1 MSVVAPTPSTSGRA
15 HGPRP
20 VFLRGVGG
28 APGIAVA
35 RALVLQHEEVP
46 IFRIPIPRHEI
57 ATECARVDAAQRLT
71 RRQLE
76 EMKTRTV
83 DRLGEEHGYIFDA
96 HILMLEDPLLLDR
109 VLEIVRKER
118 VNAEWA
124 LKTTLGELGT
134 IFDSLKDDYL
144 RERKGDIFD
153 VAGRLLSNLT
163 GGHQRPQGKLDRD
176 YVLISDIVRPSDPGQ
191 LEWEHI
197 AGLAMEGGS
206 RTYHTAIIARSLGIP
221 CVVGVH
227 NLMVHVGPGAALVVD
242 GGEGLVIVN
251 PDRQMLREYRAKR
264 RKYRTL
270 ERQWKRQQDLPAE
283 TVDGHRVSIQ
293 ANIDSPDECAAAV
306 EHSADGIGLFRS
318 EWLLNRS
325 DGRFPDEEEQY
336 ETYRNLAE
344 QMKPLPVIVRTFD
357 VTPEPTLWSGSGE
370 TNPALGL
377 RATRLLLRDERYRG
391 LFKTQLRALLRARTR
406 GNVKVMFP
414 MIGGVDELREA
425 RSVLDEAKEELR
437 AAGEHF
443 APDLPAGVTIEVPSA
458 ATTADLLARYADFF
472 SVGSNDLIQYFLAVD
487 RGNEAVSYIYE
498 PLHPAVL
505 RTIGFV
511 IRSAHQAGIP
521 VAMCGEMAA
530 DPLLVVILVGL
541 GLDELS
547 MNALSIGSVK
557 DIIRKLS
564 LEEAREIAKEAL
576 ELSTAS
582 DIADYV
588 RGRLSKRIS
597 KGLYW

>member
-1 MSVVAPTPSTSGRA
+1 MVVPTPSTSGRA
-15 HGPRP
+15 NRPRP

-46 IFRIPIPRHEI
+46 IFRIPIARQEVT
-57 ATECARVDAAQRLT
+57 AECARVEAAQRLT

-76 EMKTRTV
+76 EMKARTV

-96 HILMLEDPLLLDR
+96 QILMLEDPLLIDR
-109 VLEIVRKER
+109 VLDVLRKER

-124 LKTTLGELGT
+124 LKTTLGELGA

-153 VAGRLLSNLT
+153 VAGRLLNNLT
-163 GGHQRPQGKLDRD
+163 GGHQRSQGKLERD
-176 YVLISDIVRPSDPGQ
+176 YILVSDIVRPSDPSQ

-221 CVVGVH
+221 CVVGIH
-227 NLMVHVGPGAALVVD
+227 NLMDHVGPGAALVVD

-251 PDRQMLREYRAKR
+251 PDRQMLREYRSKR

-270 ERQWKRQQDLPAE
+270 ERQWKRLQSLPAE

-293 ANIDSPDECAAAV
+293 ANIDSPEECGSAV
-306 EHSADGIGLFRS
+306 EQSADGIGLFRS
-318 EWLLNRS
+318 EWLFNRS
-325 DGRFPDEEEQY
+325 GGRFPEEDEQY
-336 ETYRNLAE
+336 EIYRKLAE

-357 VTPEPTLWSGSGE
+357 LTPEPTLWAVGNE

-377 RATRLLLRDERYRG
+377 RATRLLLRDDRYRG

-406 GNVKVMFP
+406 GSVKVMFP
-414 MIGGVDELREA
+414 MIGGVEELREA

-437 AAGEHF
+437 ASGQHF

-472 SVGSNDLIQYFLAVD
+472 SIGSNDLIQYVLAVD
-487 RGNEAVSYIYE
+487 RGNETVSYLYE

-547 MNALSIGSVK
+547 MNVLSIGSVK
-557 DIIRKLS
+557 DIIRRLS

-588 RGRLSKRIS
+588 RERLAKRIS